1 MLSHASHAAGQARSA
16 RTPAPSR
23 LSWKQRPATF
33 SATKAQ
39 SLDGMPAM
47 DQDAESTH
55 AARGAVGR
63 GAVGLAVGAGAGRAV
78 GAALGAPA

>member
-1 MLSHASHAAGQARSA
+1 
-16 RTPAPSR
+16 
-23 LSWKQRPATF
+23 
-33 SATKAQ
+33 
-39 SLDGMPAM
+39 MPAM

-78 GAALGAPA
+78 GAAVGAPA